1 MITSFQKIY
10 KKVHLVVAESPH
22 GFEIQMGE
30 LSDPQAFKK
39 GQTILITG
47 ENPNLL
53 WDLLHDLV
61 GIPYPLLN
69 PVKPPEETKAEGDTW
84 EDPPVAV
91 DPLDSVEND
100 VFQEMSP
107 LEIEL
112 NAMSS
117 REIIL
122 KVAKEKGVAI
132 TLSPKS
138 KKAIIKRALTLYS

>member
-1 MITSFQKIY
+1 MNYFLAMITSSQKIY
-10 KKVHLVVAESPH
+10 KKVHIVVAESPH

-53 WDLLHDLV
+53 WDLLHNLV
-61 GIPYPLLN
+61 GIPYPQLN
-69 PVKPPEETKAEGDTW
+69 PVKPREETRKTLAVPLKPIEKKAVQE
-84 EDPPVAV
+84 
-91 DPLDSVEND
+91 
-100 VFQEMSP
+100 EMSP
-107 LEIEL
+107 LEVEL
-112 NAMSS
+112 NTMSS

-138 KKAIIKRALTLYS
+138 KKAIIKRALSLYP